1 MHRRTYDPVLVL
13 KIIPPYLSC
22 VHKFSRIFLVPKRC
36 SVIFILQ
43 KLSVSRQVFKLI
55 LIHLNSFSRLKLN
68 LMRKYAKKLHIHAL
82 IQVFK
87 PNSFSLWEKGHA
99 NRKIFLSVMTKEY
112 ISVIEGTAPPF
123 VFQTFDSPN
132 LSPPALSEARFLNYI
147 HGDEELL

>member
-87 PNSFSLWEKGHA
+87 PNSFSLWEKV
-99 NRKIFLSVMTKEY
+99 KKVMQTGKYFCQLWPKNIYQSASGGNNSILLLQDSILWMYEY
-112 ISVIEGTAPPF
+112 VGGSG
-123 VFQTFDSPN
+123 
-132 LSPPALSEARFLNYI
+132 
-147 HGDEELL
+147 